1 MEEKNL
7 NKALTPI
14 KLWAIIVGAVV
25 SGMYF
30 GWNYLFE
37 ETNFV
42 GALIATFIVTLFY
55 VSFVFCYSELATA
68 IPSAA
73 GPTAYAEK
81 SFGKFFGFLAGF
93 SILIEYIFA
102 TPGIAISIGAYVHGL
117 LPVIPANVAAVFAF
131 CLFVFINIRGIES
144 AAIVSMVV
152 TTVAILGVAL
162 YLIVG
167 IPTVDFGGLFNAN
180 TSIHGAHGIFA
191 AIPYVVWFYL
201 AVESGAMGAEECKN
215 PQRDIPK
222 AFISGI
228 GALVIMAVATLLVTA
243 GNSTVNLTAVSGTD
257 NPLPTILANVYG
269 EHSFLVK
276 AVGFFGLFG
285 LAASLH
291 GIMIGYSRQAYAMSR
306 SGYLPKIFSRLDKKG
321 TPVIALVSTSVIGL
335 FFVITGN
342 VGSLVVFSCI
352 GSSVMAVLSIAS
364 WFILRKKEP
373 DMERPYK
380 LKTAVLP
387 IIAAITCT
395 IVVVAIFVSQ
405 ASLLS
410 LAAIVYAV
418 AIVYYFAADKVLGKS
433 LAPGKK
439 DMEPEA

>member
-7 NKALTPI
+7 NKALTPV

-37 ETNFV
+37 QTNFT
-42 GALIATFIVTLFY
+42 GALIATLIVTLFY

-81 SFGKFFGFLAGF
+81 SFGKFAGFLAGF

-102 TPGIAISIGAYVHGL
+102 TPGIALSIGAYVHGL
-117 LPVIPANVAAVFAF
+117 VPVIPANIAAITAF
-131 CLFVFINIRGIES
+131 CIFVFINIRGIES
-144 AAIVSMVV
+144 AAIVSVIV
-152 TTVAILGVAL
+152 TAVAILGVAV
-162 YLIVG
+162 YFIVG
-167 IPTVDFGGLFNAN
+167 IPTVDFNGLF
-180 TSIHGAHGIFA
+180 SSGASMNGMHGIFA
-191 AIPYVVWFYL
+191 AIPFVVWFYL

-228 GALVIMAVATLLVTA
+228 GALVVMAVAVLVVTA
-243 GNSTVNLTAVSGTD
+243 GNSASDLSAVAATD
-257 NPLPTILANVYG
+257 NPLPAILGSVYG
-269 EHSFLVK
+269 EQSLLVK

-285 LAASLH
+285 LVASLH

-306 SGYLPKIFSRLDKKG
+306 SGYLPKALSRLDKKG
-321 TPVIALVSTSVIGL
+321 TPVFALVSTSIIGL
-335 FFVITGN
+335 FFVITGS

-364 WFILRKKEP
+364 WFALRKKAPE
-373 DMERPYK
+373 MARPYR
-380 LKTAVLP
+380 LKSPVIP
-387 IIAAITCT
+387 IIAAITCA

-405 ASLLS
+405 ASLLF
-410 LAAIVYAV
+410 LAAIVYAA
-418 AIVYYFAADKVLGKS
+418 AIIYYFVKEKLFAGNFSSAKQE
-433 LAPGKK
+433 
-439 DMEPEA
+439 MEV

>member
-7 NKALTPI
+7 NKALTPV

-37 ETNFV
+37 KTNFT

-81 SFGKFFGFLAGF
+81 SFGKFAGFIAGF
-93 SILIEYIFA
+93 SILLEYIFA
-102 TPGIAISIGAYVHGL
+102 TPGIALSIGAYVHGL
-117 LPVIPANVAAVFAF
+117 LPVIPANIASITAF
-131 CLFVFINIRGIES
+131 CIFVFINIKGIES
-144 AAIVSMVV
+144 AAIVSVIV
-152 TTVAILGVAL
+152 TAVAILGVAVYFIL
-162 YLIVG
+162 G
-167 IPTVDFGGLFNAN
+167 IPTVDVHGLF
-180 TSIHGAHGIFA
+180 SSGASMNGMHGIFA
-191 AIPYVVWFYL
+191 AIPFVVWFYL

-215 PQRDIPK
+215 PQKDIPK

-228 GALVIMAVATLLVTA
+228 GALVVMAVAVLIVTA
-243 GNSTVNLTAVSGTD
+243 GNSATDLSAVASTD
-257 NPLPTILANVYG
+257 NPLPAILSKVYG
-269 EHSFLVK
+269 ENSFLVK
-276 AVGFFGLFG
+276 LVGFFGLFG

-306 SGYLPKIFSRLDKKG
+306 SGYLPKALSNLDKNG
-321 TPVIALVSTSVIGL
+321 TPVFALVSTSLIGL

-364 WFILRKKEP
+364 WFVLRKKQP
-373 DMERPYK
+373 ALARPYR
-380 LKTAVLP
+380 LKSALIP
-387 IIAAITCT
+387 MIAAITCAV
-395 IVVVAIFVSQ
+395 VVVALVVSQ
-405 ASLLS
+405 ASLLF
-410 LAAIVYAV
+410 LAAIVYAA
-418 AIVYYFAADKVLGKS
+418 AILYYLIKDKVFANGFVS
-433 LAPGKK
+433 TENE
-439 DMEPEA
+439 MEA

>member
-7 NKALTPI
+7 NKALTPV

-37 ETNFV
+37 QTNFT
-42 GALIATFIVTLFY
+42 GALIATLIVTLFY

-81 SFGKFFGFLAGF
+81 SFGKFAGFLAGF

-102 TPGIAISIGAYVHGL
+102 TPGIALSIGAYVHGL
-117 LPVIPANVAAVFAF
+117 FPVIPANIAAITAF
-131 CLFVFINIRGIES
+131 CIFVFINIRGIES
-144 AAIVSMVV
+144 AAIVSVIV
-152 TTVAILGVAL
+152 TAVAILGVAV
-162 YLIVG
+162 YFIVG
-167 IPTVDFGGLFNAN
+167 IPTVDFNGLF
-180 TSIHGAHGIFA
+180 SSGASMNGMHGIFA
-191 AIPYVVWFYL
+191 AIPFVVWFYL

-228 GALVIMAVATLLVTA
+228 GALVVMAVAVLVVTA
-243 GNSTVNLTAVSGTD
+243 GNSATDLSAVAATD
-257 NPLPTILANVYG
+257 NPLPAILSSVYG
-269 EHSFLVK
+269 EQSLLVK

-285 LAASLH
+285 LVASLH

-306 SGYLPKIFSRLDKKG
+306 SGYLPKALSRLDKKG
-321 TPVIALVSTSVIGL
+321 TPVFALVSTSIIGL
-335 FFVITGN
+335 FFVITGS

-364 WFILRKKEP
+364 WFALRKKAPE
-373 DMERPYK
+373 MARPYR
-380 LKTAVLP
+380 LKSPVIP
-387 IIAAITCT
+387 IIAAITCA

-405 ASLLS
+405 ASLLF
-410 LAAIVYAV
+410 LAAIVYAA
-418 AIVYYFAADKVLGKS
+418 AIIYYFVKEKMFAGNLSSAKQE
-433 LAPGKK
+433 
-439 DMEPEA
+439 MEV